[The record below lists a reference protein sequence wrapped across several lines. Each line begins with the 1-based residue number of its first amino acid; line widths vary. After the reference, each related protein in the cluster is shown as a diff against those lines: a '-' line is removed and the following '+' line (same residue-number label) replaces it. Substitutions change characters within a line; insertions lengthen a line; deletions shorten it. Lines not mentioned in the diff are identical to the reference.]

1 MRHVPLLCLIAL
13 TGCASM
19 TDAALRR
26 ADDAIAD
33 KNYGRATEH
42 VNRAIS
48 YSDTPT
54 PERQQRIALTRAK
67 IYEGTGNC
75 VAANAL
81 YRSLVQTA
89 PLSDAGL
96 TARGKLSMNAC
107 PEPAARPEPTVSPTP
122 SL

>member
-1 MRHVPLLCLIAL
+1 MRFIPLLCMFAL

-19 TDAALRR
+19 ADAALRR
-26 ADDAIAD
+26 ADTAIAE

-42 VNRAIS
+42 VERAIS

-96 TARGKLSMNAC
+96 TARGKLAMNAC
-107 PEPAARPEPTVSPTP
+107 PEPAAKPETSPSP
-122 SL
+122 ASAL

>member
-1 MRHVPLLCLIAL
+1 MRLIPLLCMIAL
-13 TGCASM
+13 TGCAGM
-19 TDAALRR
+19 TNAALRR
-26 ADDAIAD
+26 ADDAIAE

-42 VNRAIS
+42 LERAMS

-54 PERQQRIALTRAK
+54 PEQDRRFTLMRAK

-81 YRSLVQTA
+81 YRSLVQSA
-89 PLSDAGL
+89 PMSDESL
-96 TARGKLSMNAC
+96 TARGKLAANTC
-107 PEPAARPEPTVSPTP
+107 PEHSTQPAGSTAPAA

>member
-1 MRHVPLLCLIAL
+1 MRVFPLIFLIAL
-13 TGCASM
+13 TGCAGM

-26 ADDAIAD
+26 ADDAIAE

-54 PERQQRIALTRAK
+54 PERQQRILLTRAK

-75 VAANAL
+75 IAANAL

-96 TARGKLSMNAC
+96 TARGKLSTNAC
-107 PEPAARPEPTVSPTP
+107 PEPETRNPTP
-122 SL
+122 GT